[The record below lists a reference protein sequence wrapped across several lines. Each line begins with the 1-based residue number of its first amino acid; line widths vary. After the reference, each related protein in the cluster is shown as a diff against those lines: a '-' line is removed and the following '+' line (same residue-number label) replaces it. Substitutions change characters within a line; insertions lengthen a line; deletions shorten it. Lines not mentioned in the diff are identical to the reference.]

1 MNELNLSPEQFI
13 GSLSDFQNQFRV
25 LQMNA
30 KHTPIDRIISSL
42 EQMVPIPQQLSVYC
56 LAASK
61 KLQQTADAEK
71 EELEKLTYETNK
83 LYSEI
88 EALKRAMKDKKA
100 EVTGGQVKK
109 QLLDKELKR
118 CERSIAELNSKVKAT
133 EKRCKELKK
142 WCWVPGYGQYLAI
155 RTLAKQDIQTL
166 QNAGQRY
173 STLLCQQHN
182 TVRSLNATVSQLN
195 QLQRDI
201 ASMNSTGA
209 AKEKE
214 KDYKYRLMTYYKQQT
229 VTYVNASKAFG
240 ELSAQ
245 MNVLYTALKTEKGLL
260 EIDSRTELFVDAD
273 ALMEIKSLYT
283 LTVSLSQTFAEKV
296 ENIKNTIIT
305 EV

>member
-13 GSLSDFQNQFRV
+13 GSLSDFQNQFRS

-30 KHTPIDRIISSL
+30 KHTPINRIVNLL
-42 EQMVPIPQQLSVYC
+42 EQMVPIPQQLSNYC
-56 LAASK
+56 LVASER
-61 KLQQTADAEK
+61 LQQTADEEK

-88 EALKRAMKDKKA
+88 EALKRAVKDKKA

-109 QLLDKELKR
+109 QLLDEELKR

-155 RTLAKQDIQTL
+155 RTLAKQDIQML

-173 STLLCQQHN
+173 NTLRCQQHD

-209 AKEKE
+209 VKKKE
-214 KDYKYRLMTYYKQQT
+214 KDYKHRLMTYYNQQI

-260 EIDSRTELFVDAD
+260 EIDSRTDLFVDAD
-273 ALMEIKSLYT
+273 ALMEIKRLYSS
-283 LTVSLSQTFAEKV
+283 TVSLSQTFAEKA
-296 ENIKNTIIT
+296 ESTNKIQS
-305 EV
+305 